1 MGTWAAGPFGND
13 FAQDWA
19 EDLHESND
27 LYFIGDTLDN
37 VLSPDN
43 GDYLEAPFGAEGLA
57 AVETLLRLEGRGGV
71 EDDDS
76 AAIDE
81 WVQVVKDKYKPGK
94 DLQEKAVRVLDLVLS
109 ERSELRELWQDSEH
123 FDAWRATVDGQK
135 ARLQGQ

>member
-1 MGTWAAGPFGND
+1 MGTWATGPFGND

-57 AVETLLRLEGRGGV
+57 AVETLLRLEGRGSV
-71 EDDDS
+71 QDDDS
-76 AAIDE
+76 APIDE
-81 WVQVVKDKYKPGK
+81 WVEVVKDKYKSRP
-94 DLQEKAVRVLDLVLS
+94 DLLEKAVRVLDLVLS
-109 ERSELRELWQDSEH
+109 ERSELRQLWQDDEH
-123 FDAWRATVDGQK
+123 FDAWRATVDEQK
-135 ARLQGQ
+135 ARLQRN

>member
-1 MGTWAAGPFGND
+1 MGTWATGPFGND

-57 AVETLLRLEGRGGV
+57 AVETLLRLEGRGGAQ
-71 EDDDS
+71 DDDS
-76 AAIDE
+76 APIDA
-81 WVQVVKDKYKPGK
+81 WVEVVKGKYKSRP
-94 DLQEKAVRVLDLVLS
+94 DLLEKAVRVLDLVLS
-109 ERSELRELWQDSEH
+109 ERSELRELWQDGEH
-123 FDAWRATVDGQK
+123 FDAWRATVDEQK
-135 ARLQGQ
+135 ARLQRN

>member
-1 MGTWAAGPFGND
+1 MGTWATGPFGND
-13 FAQDWA
+13 FALDWA

-57 AVETLLRLEGRGGV
+57 AVETLLRLEGRGGAR
-71 EDDDS
+71 DDDS

-81 WVQVVKDKYKPGK
+81 WVEVVQGKYKSRA
-94 DLQEKAVRVLDLVLS
+94 DLLEKAGRVLDLVLS

-123 FDAWRATVDGQK
+123 FDAWRATVDEQK
-135 ARLQGQ
+135 ARLRGN

>member
-1 MGTWAAGPFGND
+1 MGTWATGPFGND

-43 GDYLEAPFGAEGLA
+43 GEYLEAPFGAEGLA

-81 WVQVVKDKYKPGK
+81 WV
-94 DLQEKAVRVLDLVLS
+94 R
-109 ERSELRELWQDSEH
+109 W
-123 FDAWRATVDGQK
+123 
-135 ARLQGQ
+135 

>member
-1 MGTWAAGPFGND
+1 MGTWATGPFGND

-37 VLSPDN
+37 VLSPEN

-57 AVETLLRLEGRGGV
+57 AVETLLRLEGRGGA

-81 WVQVVKDKYKPGK
+81 WVEVVKGKYKSRP
-94 DLQEKAVRVLDLVLS
+94 DLLEKAGRALDLVLS

-123 FDAWRATVDGQK
+123 FDAWRASVEDQK
-135 ARLQGQ
+135 ARLQGK

>member
-1 MGTWAAGPFGND
+1 MGTWATGPFGND

-37 VLSPDN
+37 VLAHT
-43 GDYLEAPFGAEGLA
+43 DYLEAPFGAEGLA

-81 WVQVVKDKYKPGK
+81 WVDIVKAKYKPRP
-94 DLQEKAVRVLDLVLS
+94 DLLDKAAQALELVLS

-123 FDAWRATVDGQK
+123 FEAWRAAVEEQK
-135 ARLQGQ
+135 ARLRPR

>member
-1 MGTWAAGPFGND
+1 MGTWATGPFGND

-81 WVQVVKDKYKPGK
+81 WVQVVKDKYKPRK

-135 ARLQGQ
+135 ARLQGK